1 MGTAAG
7 GYFMKKVNTR
17 TLAGLGLMTAI
28 VIVLQLVGGAIR
40 FGTFSISLVL
50 LPIVVGAALYG
61 RGAGAWLGF
70 VFGAAVILSGD
81 ASAFLAVNVFGTLVT
96 CLLKGALAGLCAGA
110 VYKLFEKTN
119 TVLATALAAVAAPI
133 VNTGVF
139 LLGCSVFFLDTVK
152 GWAVAAGAE
161 SVGAYMFVGFVGIN
175 FLIELA
181 VNIVLCP
188 VIVRVV
194 GAGKRIKA

>member
-1 MGTAAG
+1 MRA
-7 GYFMKKVNTR
+7 
-17 TLAGLGLMTAI
+17 
-28 VIVLQLVGGAIR
+28 
-40 FGTFSISLVL
+40 
-50 LPIVVGAALYG
+50 
-61 RGAGAWLGF
+61 
-70 VFGAAVILSGD
+70 
-81 ASAFLAVNVFGTLVT
+81 
-96 CLLKGALAGLCAGA
+96 
-110 VYKLFEKTN
+110 FEKTN

>member
-96 CLLKGALAGLCAGA
+96 CLLKR
-110 VYKLFEKTN
+110 
-119 TVLATALAAVAAPI
+119 VLLRAFAPARFI
-133 VNTGVF
+133 SCLRRPTPCLPP
-139 LLGCSVFFLDTVK
+139 LLPPLRR
-152 GWAVAAGAE
+152 
-161 SVGAYMFVGFVGIN
+161 
-175 FLIELA
+175 
-181 VNIVLCP
+181 P
-188 VIVRVV
+188 
-194 GAGKRIKA
+194 